1 MKRLLIILL
10 SLAPVIAMAQDDM
23 YFTPSKKKAAAVTR
37 VQNSSYAGTR
47 QSYFGNSNV
56 AAVESVPVDNST
68 VDYGSSKRSD
78 DEYNR
83 RYVNGSGSSSYE
95 NNNDKKG
102 KYDTEDITDV
112 DNNELDYRYS
122 RRILRFHSPN
132 VVVAVS
138 SPYYWDLVYD
148 CGVYDYL
155 YDYYYYDPFYYGW
168 AWNCGWGYGWSWG
181 YTWRPWNTWYGPI
194 WGWSHPRAWVTWG
207 IGPGWGYRGYAY
219 RRGWYGHAIAGRGIG
234 RGGYVRGAR
243 SYAGNYRNAKMR
255 TNNMAGSRGYA
266 NNGRQSFS
274 RGGRMTRGGDG
285 GSYSRG
291 RGSDNGFRMSDIGRG
306 RQGSRSSYN
315 NNSSSR
321 SYNRSA
327 DAYNRNSQSY
337 GRGSQ
342 NYSRGSQNYNRST
355 APSTSRSY
363 SGRAGGGYS
372 GGGGFSGGSRGG
384 GFSGGGG
391 FGGGGR
397 GGGFGGGGRA
407 GGGGR
412 R

>member
-1 MKRLLIILL
+1 MM
-10 SLAPVIAMAQDDM
+10 MAQDDM
-23 YFTPSKKKAAAVTR
+23 YFTPSKKKAAATR
-37 VQNSSYAGTR
+37 VQTSGYAGTR

-56 AAVESVPVDNST
+56 TTVESEPVDNST

-83 RYVNGSGSSSYE
+83 RYVNGGGSSSYE

-207 IGPGWGYRGYAY
+207 IGPGWGYRGYSY
-219 RRGWYGHAIAGRGIG
+219 HHGWYGRAIAGRGIG
-234 RGGYVRGAR
+234 RGGYVAGQR
-243 SYAGNYRNAKMR
+243 SYASGLRRGNSIR
-255 TNNMAGSRGYA
+255 TNSMAGTRGYA
-266 NNGRQSFS
+266 NNGNQRY
-274 RGGRMTRGGDG
+274 GGTSTGRTRGYSSSRDG
-285 GSYSRG
+285 YGYSTGGSRG
-291 RGSDNGFRMSDIGRG
+291 RGTYDRSNTNT
-306 RQGSRSSYN
+306 RSSYN
-315 NNSSSR
+315 ARSSSRNYEGYSTGSRRGTSNDYNTRGNMNNYNNRGSYNSSSR
-321 SYNRSA
+321 S
-327 DAYNRNSQSY
+327 SY
-337 GRGSQ
+337 STGG
-342 NYSRGSQNYNRST
+342 SRGGG
-355 APSTSRSY
+355 Y
-363 SGRAGGGYS
+363 SSGTRGGGYS
-372 GGGGFSGGSRGG
+372 GGGGFGCGSRGG
-384 GFSGGGG
+384 GFSGGGFSGGRGGGG
-391 FGGGGR
+391 FSTGGGR
-397 GGGFGGGGRA
+397 GGG
-407 GGGGR
+407 GR